1 MSSPLRDPFRVL
13 NPAEPDAAF
22 AGQCAF
28 TVMAKAPIPGKV
40 KTRLSPPLTPAQAAA
55 LNAEFLRDTFA
66 NLGAAARQCPAAC
79 VVSYTPAGQEAAFEG
94 ILPPDTLLVL
104 QRGDGFG
111 ERLLATA
118 TDLFRCGFSAV
129 CLIDS
134 DSPTVPTAEFVRAVV
149 TLLPSQLLPSPIL
162 PLQLSPSQASDATR
176 KPVVLGR
183 SDDGGY
189 YLLGITEPHARLFAD
204 ISWSTGA
211 VADETEQ
218 RAGELGLELTH
229 LATWYDVDEEAT
241 LTRLRMELDGASGM
255 PSGGFA
261 APHTRLFL
269 RNLNTDADAGEGA
282 AGASEGT
289 GAHGSR

>member
-1 MSSPLRDPFRVL
+1 MSSHPGISFHIL
-13 NPAEPDAAF
+13 NPAQPDAAF

-28 TVMAKAPIPGKV
+28 VVMAKAPIAGKV

-66 NLGAAARQCPAAC
+66 NLGAATRQCPAAC
-79 VVSYTPAGQEAAFEG
+79 VVSYTPAGQEAAFNG
-94 ILPPDTLLVL
+94 ILPDDTLLIL

-118 TDLFRCGFSAV
+118 TDLFGCGFSAV

-134 DSPTVPTAEFVRAVV
+134 DSPTVPTAEFVRAAV
-149 TLLPSQLLPSPIL
+149 TLLQ
-162 PLQLSPSQASDATR
+162 PLQPPQPPQPNLATR

-204 ISWSTGA
+204 INWSTGA

-218 RAGELGLELTH
+218 RAAELGLALTH

-241 LTRLRMELDGASGM
+241 LTRLRMELDDTHGTTS
-255 PSGGFA
+255 PGFA

-269 RNLNTDADAGEGA
+269 RTLGA
-282 AGASEGT
+282 EMATASEST
-289 GAHGSR
+289 SAHGSR

>member
-1 MSSPLRDPFRVL
+1 MSGSLRIPFRIL
-13 NPAEPDAAF
+13 DPTEPDAAF

-28 TVMAKAPIPGKV
+28 AVMAKAPIPGKV

-79 VVSYTPAGQEAAFEG
+79 VVSYTPAGQEAAFDG
-94 ILPPDTLLVL
+94 ILPTDTLLVL

-118 TDLFRCGFSAV
+118 TDLFRCGFAAV

-134 DSPTVPTAEFVRAVV
+134 DSPTVPTAEFVRAAV
-149 TLLPSQLLPSPIL
+149 TLLRVQPGVE
-162 PLQLSPSQASDATR
+162 TR

-189 YLLGITEPHARLFAD
+189 YLLGITEPHARLFAE
-204 ISWSTGA
+204 ISWSTSA

-218 RAGELGLELTH
+218 RASELGLELTR
-229 LATWYDVDEEAT
+229 LTTWYDVDEEAT
-241 LTRLRMELDGASGM
+241 LTRLRMELNGAAGM

-269 RNLNTDADAGEGA
+269 STLDADAVLT
-282 AGASEGT
+282 SEGV

>member
-1 MSSPLRDPFRVL
+1 MSGPPRAPFRIL
-13 NPAEPDAAF
+13 DPAKPNAAF
-22 AGQCAF
+22 AGLCAF
-28 TVMAKAPIPGKV
+28 VVMAKAPIPGKV

-66 NLGAAARQCPAAC
+66 NLGEAVRQCAAACA
-79 VVSYTPAGQEAAFEG
+79 VSYTPAGQEAAFDG

-118 TDLFRCGFSAV
+118 SDLFGCGFSAV

-134 DSPTVPTAEFVRAVV
+134 DSPTVPTAEFVRAAV
-149 TLLPSQLLPSPIL
+149 TLLRAQPSV
-162 PLQLSPSQASDATR
+162 ATR
-176 KPVVLGR
+176 RPVVLGR

-204 ISWSTGA
+204 ITWSTGA

-218 RAGELGLELTH
+218 RASELGLELTR

-241 LTRLRMELDGASGM
+241 LTRLRMELNGASGM
-255 PSGGFA
+255 PQAGFA
-261 APHTRLFL
+261 APRTRLFL
-269 RNLNTDADAGEGA
+269 QALDADAA
-282 AGASEGT
+282 LASEGI
-289 GAHGSR
+289 GVHGSR

>member
-1 MSSPLRDPFRVL
+1 MSSHPFRIPFRIL
-13 NPAEPDAAF
+13 DPTQPDTAF

-28 TVMAKAPIPGKV
+28 VVMAKAPIPGKV

-66 NLGAAARQCPAAC
+66 NLGEAARQCSAAC
-79 VVSYTPAGQEAAFEG
+79 VVSYTPAGQEAAFNG
-94 ILPPDTLLVL
+94 ILPGNTLLLL

-118 TDLFRCGFSAV
+118 ADLFRCGFSAV

-134 DSPTVPTAEFVRAVV
+134 DSPTVPTTEFVRAVV
-149 TLLPSQLLPSPIL
+149 TLLPSQPV
-162 PLQLSPSQASDATR
+162 PLQPELATR

-204 ISWSTGA
+204 INWSTGA

-218 RAGELGLELTH
+218 RATELGLALTH
-229 LATWYDVDEEAT
+229 LATWYDVDEETT
-241 LTRLRMELDGASGM
+241 LERLRMELNGASGT
-255 PSGGFA
+255 PSRGFA

-269 RNLNTDADAGEGA
+269 RTLDTSA
-282 AGASEGT
+282 AMVSQGT